1 MKYKAVIFDM
11 DGTILDTVSDLMD
24 AINHTMELTGHRHDY
39 DYETTKLLFGSG
51 VKVAFERALALEN
64 GAPLSALEAIGQ
76 TNDGEEY
83 GVTESELEKLT
94 EIYLPYYN
102 SHCLVKTGPYPG
114 INELIAKLREENLLT
129 AVVSNKPEAAVTSLV
144 DELFTGLFDYSAGEK
159 PGIKRKP
166 APDMVQAALDFFGVS
181 VSDAVYIGD
190 SEIDMLTAANS
201 GLDCI
206 CVDWGF
212 RGRTFLTEHN
222 AENIVSDC
230 DELFALLTR
239 A

>member
-24 AINHTMELTGHRHDY
+24 AINYTMELTGHRHDY

-64 GAPLSALEAIGQ
+64 GAPFLALEAIGQ
-76 TNDGEEY
+76 TNEGEEY
-83 GVTESELEKLT
+83 GVREDEVKKLM

-114 INELIAKLREENLLT
+114 INELIARLRSENVLT
-129 AVVSNKPEAAVTSLV
+129 AVVSNKPEAAVISLV

-166 APDMVQAALDFFGVS
+166 APDMVRAALDYFKLS
-181 VSDAVYIGD
+181 EKDAVYIGD
-190 SEIDMLTAANS
+190 SEIDMLTAKNS

-212 RGRTFLTEHN
+212 RGKAFLTDHD
-222 AENIVSDC
+222 AKIIVSDC
-230 DELFALLTR
+230 EELYLALK
-239 A
+239 

>member
-24 AINHTMELTGHRHDY
+24 AVNHTLELTGHKHDF

-51 VKVAFERALALEN
+51 VKVAFERALSLEA

-76 TNDGEEY
+76 TSEGEEY
-83 GVTESELEKLT
+83 GVNEEEVKKLM

-114 INELIAKLREENLLT
+114 INELIAKLRSENVLT
-129 AVVSNKPEAAVTSLV
+129 AVVSNKPEAAVISLV

-166 APDMVQAALDFFGVS
+166 APDMVRASLDFFGIDEA
-181 VSDAVYIGD
+181 DAVYIGD
-190 SEIDMLTAANS
+190 SEIDMQTAENS
-201 GLDCI
+201 GLACI

-212 RGRTFLTEHN
+212 RGRAFLTEHK
-222 AENIVSDC
+222 AESIVSDC
-230 DELFALLTR
+230 DSLFALLC
-239 A
+239 